1 LARNVF
7 FQSLAQ
13 RRKERKESAKK
24 RAATEQV
31 DSTTALRGLRP
42 MTAPLFCL
50 CLLASATPA
59 DDSAPAR
66 PGVVALLAGEDA
78 YQAAKGTE
86 TIHEGVIERNTAT
99 GLIGTPARFNSY
111 RLTVQDGTGKS
122 ITRDLYVPG
131 KEYLL
136 APHVGQRV
144 RVVGKVVVTEAG
156 GKTYT
161 ELWPARLESLSAALA
176 DAPGADGVFARCT
189 WQPAEAQRRGA
200 RHYVFRDGRQLARVM
215 GLSGESADETAA
227 KLLAQNLSVPALD
240 WKKFMAVTVCAGL
253 KGPEADRLTITR
265 VAVDG
270 DTLTVRYRLSASPGA
285 AGIGYP
291 AETVLVERFDG
302 PVRVEEE
309 KGPRPEKREGR

>member
-1 LARNVF
+1 
-7 FQSLAQ
+7 
-13 RRKERKESAKK
+13 
-24 RAATEQV
+24 
-31 DSTTALRGLRP
+31 
-42 MTAPLFCL
+42 MTAPLLCL
-50 CLLASATPA
+50 CLLTST
-59 DDSAPAR
+59 APTEDAAPVR
-66 PGVVALLAGEDA
+66 PGVVTLLAGEEA

-86 TIHEGVIERNTAT
+86 AIHEGVIERNPAT
-99 GLIGTPARFNSY
+99 GLLGTPTRFNTY
-111 RLTVQDGTGKS
+111 RLTTQDGAGKPL
-122 ITRDLYVPG
+122 TRDLYVPG

-176 DAPGADGVFARCT
+176 DAPGADGVYARCT

-200 RHYVFRDGRQLARVM
+200 RHYVFRDGRQVARVM
-215 GLSGESADETAA
+215 GLSGDSADETAV
-227 KLLAQNLSVPALD
+227 KLLAQNLRVPALD

-253 KGPEADRLTITR
+253 KGPEADRLTITG
-265 VAVDG
+265 VIVDG

-302 PVRVEEE
+302 PVRIEEE
-309 KGPRPEKREGR
+309 KGPRPESREGR